1 MEEYGDV
8 PGQGPDRE
16 KAMMLEIFKRGP
28 ISCGICV
35 TDELLEYKGLH
46 FSYQGF
52 FLDFLSLYGIQHCFI
67 CRPSDSTVSEDA
79 RIEPRAVATLAWA
92 VRRSNH

>member
-1 MEEYGDV
+1 VEEYGDV

-46 FSYQGF
+46 FSPCTVFNTASSAEPQIP
-52 FLDFLSLYGIQHCFI
+52 L
-67 CRPSDSTVSEDA
+67 CRRMLGLNPG
-79 RIEPRAVATLAWA
+79 LM
-92 VRRSNH
+92 

>member
-1 MEEYGDV
+1 VEEYGDV

-35 TDELLEYKGLH
+35 TDELLEYKGIHYTL
-46 FSYQGF
+46 FFIQGRF
-52 FLDFLSLYGIQHCFI
+52 VTE
-67 CRPSDSTVSEDA
+67 TVTV
-79 RIEPRAVATLAWA
+79 I
-92 VRRSNH
+92 

>member
-1 MEEYGDV
+1 MSRCETCWPEEGCSLPPTFLTYSVSEYGDV

-16 KAMMLEIFKRGP
+16 KAMMLEIFRRGP

-46 FSYQGF
+46 MLKCIINKVFEKKYENVNFG
-52 FLDFLSLYGIQHCFI
+52 
-67 CRPSDSTVSEDA
+67 
-79 RIEPRAVATLAWA
+79 
-92 VRRSNH
+92 

>member
-1 MEEYGDV
+1 MKRCETCWPEQGCSLPPTFLTYSVEEYGDV

-35 TDELLEYKGLH
+35 TDELLEYKGIHYTL
-46 FSYQGF
+46 FFIQGRF
-52 FLDFLSLYGIQHCFI
+52 VTE
-67 CRPSDSTVSEDA
+67 TVTV
-79 RIEPRAVATLAWA
+79 I
-92 VRRSNH
+92 